1 MAADWLLGIVD
12 GNTGALA
19 IEVLGVVPAGALII
33 GFGAEIGRMD
43 FLSFSGVVVFVFA
56 LPLGWFSGST
66 AALEVMLALGL
77 GGGIDLAMP
86 LRFVVAARLN
96 LPGFVLA
103 RAAFVLFT
111 WACCCR

>member
-12 GNTGALA
+12 GTTGALV
-19 IEVLGVVPAGALII
+19 IDVVGVVPAGALII
-33 GFGAEIGRMD
+33 EFGAEIGRMG
-43 FLSFSGVVVFVFA
+43 FLSFSGVVVFAFT
-56 LPLGWFSGST
+56 LPLGWFLGST

-86 LRFVVAARLN
+86 LLFVVAARLN
-96 LPGFVLA
+96 LPGFVLV

-111 WACCCR
+111 LACCCR